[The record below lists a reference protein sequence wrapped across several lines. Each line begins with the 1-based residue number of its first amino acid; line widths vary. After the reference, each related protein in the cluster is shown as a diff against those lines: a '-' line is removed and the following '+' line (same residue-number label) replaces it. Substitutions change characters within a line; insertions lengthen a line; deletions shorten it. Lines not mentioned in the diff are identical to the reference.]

1 MGLGSFRMARLPM
14 VLPRRGACSGE
25 LQSDFVRP
33 RIEVGKPGTLSKK
46 LPLKGRTVRKWK

>member
-14 VLPRRGACSGE
+14 VLPRRGACDGE
-25 LQSDFVRP
+25 LQPDFARP
-33 RIEVGKPGTLSKK
+33 RTEVGKPGILPKK